1 MTRAHFSVGCPARA
15 VRRRAVAAVIETM
28 ASCTRRTPA
37 VFGIRID
44 CPRLRI
50 TITISRV
57 YYATYVL
64 LPFPRLHDNRSGCGS
79 LMDVSLPA

>member
-1 MTRAHFSVGCPARA
+1 MTRAHFSVGRPAPSA
-15 VRRRAVAAVIETM
+15 VRRRAFAAVIETM

-57 YYATYVL
+57 HYATYVL
-64 LPFPRLHDNRSGCGS
+64 LLS
-79 LMDVSLPA
+79 